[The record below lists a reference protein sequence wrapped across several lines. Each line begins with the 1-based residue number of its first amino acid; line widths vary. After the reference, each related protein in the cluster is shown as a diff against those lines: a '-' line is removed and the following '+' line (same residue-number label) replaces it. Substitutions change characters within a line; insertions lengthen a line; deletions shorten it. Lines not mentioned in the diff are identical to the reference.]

1 MDAIEARML
10 KITLPRSTMLRNL
23 LCCLCSLTLVLMS
36 NAASKAATQT
46 IQLNL
51 LYVHG
56 VKGGT
61 SDRQNAQ
68 YSLDE
73 LEAAVNAEIG
83 SRIQT
88 YQSAHPGVT
97 IAYRSARANL
107 YTATPSPYHPSDSL
121 GPLYMD
127 DWEVGDPGCT
137 TTKQGQPCT
146 TAYEW
151 RYRLAR
157 EIESKFPG
165 DAKNVILVGH
175 STGGRVAMEV
185 AANVGPDGVG
195 TMNWGVQHKIAG
207 VVSVQGMLDALN
219 SSKYNV
225 VGSASFV
232 TTCKN
237 GDPILGFGS
246 STALGNGWCEY
257 AGYIGG
263 FPAADWVAK
272 NKRALMLISYASCSP
287 SLWTGYSDGPLP
299 YDAQGSTAATGI
311 QMTPAPGQTW
321 RPAHGVK
328 YGSFCHSAI
337 TSTSDSNHA
346 AAVSA
351 AKTRLLNWIFD
362 SAPRTAAQ
370 GSVTTDTLSY
380 NTSSPVYAIGGS
392 CGTGEIDSGVAVT
405 GVCKHPGYFDG
416 DDHVVAASELT
427 IIDGASCGG
436 SFKWTQRHDSSN
448 RHAATLWWKT
458 YSQPASRDLIGTLTP
473 N

>member
-1 MDAIEARML
+1 MFLKVAMPRGTIARNMF
-10 KITLPRSTMLRNL
+10 
-23 LCCLCSLTLVLMS
+23 CCLLIIGLLLVPGAPS
-36 NAASKAATQT
+36 RAATQT
-46 IQLNL
+46 IQLNV

-83 SRIQT
+83 SHIQL
-88 YQSAHPGVT
+88 YQNNHPGTT
-97 IAYRSARANL
+97 IVFKSARANL
-107 YTATPSPYHPSDSL
+107 YTAPASPYHPSDSL
-121 GPLYMD
+121 GPLFMD
-127 DWEVGDPGCT
+127 DWEVGDPGCA

-151 RYRLAR
+151 RYRLVR

-165 DAKNVILVGH
+165 DAKNILLVGH

-207 VVSVQGMLDALN
+207 VVSVQGMLDGLN

-225 VGSASFV
+225 VGTTSFV
-232 TTCKN
+232 TACKN
-237 GDPILGFGS
+237 GDPIVGFGS

-257 AGYIGG
+257 AGYITG
-263 FPAADWVAK
+263 FPAADWVAN

-299 YDAQGSTAATGI
+299 YDAQGSPASTGI

-321 RPAHGVK
+321 RPSHGVK

-337 TSTSDSNHA
+337 TSASQTGHA
-346 AAVSA
+346 EAVSA
-351 AKTRLLNWIFD
+351 AKTRILNWIFQ

-370 GSVTTDTLSY
+370 GSVTTTTLSY
-380 NTSSPVYAIGGS
+380 NTSSPVYSVGGT
-392 CGTGEIDSGVAVT
+392 CGTGQIDSGISVT

-427 IIDGASCGG
+427 ITDGTSCNGT
-436 SFKWTQRHDSSN
+436 FKWTQKHDSSN
-448 RHAATLWWKT
+448 SHAAVLWWKT
-458 YSQPASRDLIGTLTP
+458 YSLPASRDLIGTLTP

>member
-1 MDAIEARML
+1 MDDVGEKML
-10 KITLPRSTMLRNL
+10 TIADPRVVRALFCY
-23 LCCLCSLTLVLMS
+23 LCIIALGLMS
-36 NAASKAATQT
+36 STPSRAAAQS
-46 IQLNL
+46 IQLNI
-51 LYVHG
+51 LYIHG

-61 SDRQNAQ
+61 ADRQNAQ
-68 YSLDE
+68 GSLDE
-73 LEAAVNAEIG
+73 LETAINAEIG
-83 SRIQT
+83 SRIAAYET
-88 YQSAHPGVT
+88 ANPGTT
-97 IAYRSARANL
+97 IAFRSARANL

-121 GPLYMD
+121 GPLFMD

-157 EIESKFPG
+157 EIESKFPA
-165 DAKNVILVGH
+165 DAKNIILVGH

-207 VVSVQGMLDALN
+207 VATAQGMIDALN
-219 SSKYNV
+219 GSKYNV

-257 AGYIGG
+257 AGNVGG
-263 FPAADWVAK
+263 FPAADWVAN

-299 YDAQGSTAATGI
+299 YDAQGSPAATGV

-321 RPAHGVK
+321 RPAHGVR

-337 TSTSDSNHA
+337 TNTGDSNHA

-351 AKTRLLNWIFD
+351 AKTRILSWIFD

-370 GSVTTDTLSY
+370 GSITTGTLGY
-380 NTSSPVYAIGGS
+380 NVSSPVYAVGGT
-392 CGTGEIDSGVAVT
+392 CGSGQIDGGIAVA
-405 GVCKHPGYFDG
+405 GLCKHPGYFDG
-416 DDHVVAASELT
+416 DDHIVAAGELT
-427 IIDGASCGG
+427 ISDGTSCSGT
-436 SFKWTQRHDSSN
+436 FKWTQRHDSSN
-448 RHAATLWWKT
+448 NHAATLWWKT
-458 YSQPASRDLIGTLTP
+458 YSQPAARSLIGTLP
-473 N
+473 PS

>member
-1 MDAIEARML
+1 MNHRGRVFFKLAVQRN
-10 KITLPRSTMLRNL
+10 TLRTIF
-23 LCCLCSLTLVLMS
+23 CCLAVVSLMLLS
-36 NAASKAATQT
+36 NMPSKAQTQT
-46 IQLNL
+46 IPLNI
-51 LYVHG
+51 LYIHG

-61 SDRQNAQ
+61 TDRQNAQ

-83 SRIQT
+83 SRIQA
-88 YQSAHPGVT
+88 YQTAHPGVT
-97 IAYRSARANL
+97 IAFKSARANL

-121 GPLYMD
+121 GPLFMD
-127 DWEVGDPGCT
+127 DWEVGDPGCST
-137 TTKQGQPCT
+137 TVQGQPCT

-157 EIESKFPG
+157 EIESKFPST
-165 DAKNVILVGH
+165 AKNIILVGH
-175 STGGRVAMEV
+175 STGARAAMEV
-185 AANVGPDGVG
+185 AANVGPNGVG

-207 VVSVQGMLDALN
+207 VVTVQGMLDGLN

-257 AGYIGG
+257 AGFISG
-263 FPAADWVAK
+263 FGASDWVAN
-272 NKRALMLISYASCSP
+272 NKRAMMLISYASCSP

-299 YDAQGSTAATGI
+299 YDAQGSPASIGL

-337 TSTSDSNHA
+337 TSTSDAGHA
-346 AAVSA
+346 NAVTA
-351 AKTRLLNWIFD
+351 AKTRILNWIFD

-370 GSVTTDTLSY
+370 GSVTTSTLSY
-380 NTSSPVYAIGGS
+380 NSASPIYSMGGT
-392 CGTGEIDSGVAVT
+392 CPTGQIDGGVAVT
-405 GVCKHPGYFDG
+405 GLCKHPGYFDG
-416 DDHVVAASELT
+416 DDHVVASTELT
-427 IIDGASCGG
+427 ITDGTTCNGT
-436 SFKWTQRHDSSN
+436 FRWTQRHDSSN
-448 RHAATLWWKT
+448 SHAATLWWKT
-458 YSQPASRDLIGTLTP
+458 YSQPPSRSLMSTLTA
-473 N
+473 